1 MEKNKVIL
9 WIGGIAAILGLAF
22 IAVKNS
28 NRRQDEKKLR
38 TDGGDGLPAP
48 VEPETSQE
56 APTNLLDAATRGI
69 VKAVKQIVGKFMRY
83 RVNTKETALN
93 VRQKP
98 DVGSAIVSKLPKDS
112 KIFAR
117 SADVIGW
124 MEVSKDGKKPIGFVS
139 SSFLVYEGQK

>member
-9 WIGGIAAILGLAF
+9 WIGGIAATLGLIF

-28 NRRQDEKKLR
+28 NRKQDEKKVR
-38 TDGGDGLPAP
+38 TDGGETLPAP
-48 VEPETSQE
+48 VEPETPQ
-56 APTNLLDAATRGI
+56 APPVNLLDAATQGI
-69 VKAVKQIVGKFMRY
+69 VKAVRNIVGKFMKY

-98 DVGSAIVSKLPKDS
+98 DGSSRIVSKLPKDS

-117 SADVIGW
+117 SANVIGW

-139 SSFLVYEGQK
+139 SAFLVYEVQ